1 MLRAALP
8 ACLLLSANVTAA
20 AQETVTQT
28 LLQPAPAGVAQ
39 PPRWVQGMA
48 VELMVLREVNSRS
61 ASAGDRFRLRVNAPV
76 VLEGATVIPVGTS
89 AWGEVISAKG
99 TGAAGGRGQLSL
111 RLLHVDTAWGPIQ
124 LTGTRG
130 AEGDANTGGVILGV
144 LGFGILGLL
153 NKGGNATFK
162 AGDIIRGQIA
172 EGDVPQAAPLSVS
185 TALPLPAP
193 PSEQQTGE
201 GATLPGRVR

>member
-20 AQETVTQT
+20 AQDAVTLT
-28 LLQPAPAGVAQ
+28 PQPAPAVAVQ
-39 PPRWVQGMA
+39 SPGWVQGTD

-61 ASAGDRFRLRVNAPV
+61 AKAGDRFRLRVNAPV
-76 VLEGATVIPVGTS
+76 VRDGTTVIPVGAS
-89 AWGEVISAKG
+89 GWGEVISAKG

-111 RLLHVDTAWGPIQ
+111 RLLHVDTAWGPVQ

-172 EGDVPQAAPLSVS
+172 EGEVPLAAPLSVPI
-185 TALPLPAP
+185 ALPLPDV
-193 PSEQQTGE
+193 PSEQQAGV
-201 GATLPGRVR
+201 GATLPGRVE